1 MKNRNRGED
10 GTLATQSVTTFIKNS
25 KVLRGARRKGRSR
38 RKMSQFP
45 TREPFPFAV
54 KTSLRNSSSCKSQ
67 SLSLFLFSRSTPA
80 PVRIESL
87 ETERGGGFFRF
98 PLSPRFFL
106 PFEAPQEESRE
117 RRNSLFSSPSRGGGK
132 KERKI
137 VVISLMKIENG
148 EGEGRVRG
156 EYRREDFIRKIKK
169 MMDVGAAQRQRG
181 PIVEGRSRCAPIRR
195 PGSTHVPCANR
206 VIMYS
211 RSAPWPVVG
220 VKRGGPLGYTY
231 SNRC

>member
-1 MKNRNRGED
+1 M
-10 GTLATQSVTTFIKNS
+10 QISV
-25 KVLRGARRKGRSR
+25 
-38 RKMSQFP
+38 
-45 TREPFPFAV
+45 
-54 KTSLRNSSSCKSQ
+54 
-67 SLSLFLFSRSTPA
+67 SLSLPFFPINLCPRSNRIVRNRERRGAFSLSSLAAVLSTLRGTPR
-80 PVRIESL
+80 RIL
-87 ETERGGGFFRF
+87 
-98 PLSPRFFL
+98 
-106 PFEAPQEESRE
+106 RE

-132 KERKI
+132 KKRKI

>member
-1 MKNRNRGED
+1 M
-10 GTLATQSVTTFIKNS
+10 QISV
-25 KVLRGARRKGRSR
+25 
-38 RKMSQFP
+38 
-45 TREPFPFAV
+45 
-54 KTSLRNSSSCKSQ
+54 
-67 SLSLFLFSRSTPA
+67 SLSLPFFPINPCPRSNRIVRDREGGAFFAFLSRRGSFYSSRHPKKNPA
-80 PVRIESL
+80 S
-87 ETERGGGFFRF
+87 GGI
-98 PLSPRFFL
+98 
-106 PFEAPQEESRE
+106 
-117 RRNSLFSSPSRGGGK
+117 LFSPSRGGGK

-148 EGEGRVRG
+148 EGEGRLRG